1 MAEAVTPTKIVV
13 GQRTKRCKNSPL
25 TSNIGKKFRN
35 ILPKPSTEEQGRSL
49 ALSLAPKRLL
59 PDFTV
64 NKNPV
69 ADHVLNQ
76 IGSRNPKVF
85 AFICTYNL

>member
-1 MAEAVTPTKIVV
+1 MQKLSFDQQYWKSVS
-13 GQRTKRCKNSPL
+13 QHSPM
-25 TSNIGKKFRN
+25 
-35 ILPKPSTEEQGRSL
+35 STEELGRSL
-49 ALSLAPKRLL
+49 ALSLAPKRLP

-76 IGSRNPKVF
+76 IGSRNLKVF
-85 AFICTYNL
+85 VFICTYKFVA